1 MSESTTDT
9 VIEVRGLTVERSGHG
24 ILRNISW
31 SIREGENWVLLG
43 ANGSGKTSLLRC
55 VTGYLMPT
63 LGTVQIRGERVVWPE
78 MRKHIGFVS
87 SDLKQ
92 RIEDVETALETV
104 ISGREAMINYWGEPS
119 TVEVERAM
127 ELLSD
132 VGCADLAG
140 RHWRFL
146 SQGERQRVLI
156 ARARMVDGLEVLI
169 LDEPCA
175 GLDPVAR
182 EQFLEFMENFAAKP
196 EAPPLVLVTHHVEEV
211 MPAFS
216 KVIMLRE
223 GAMVGKGE
231 VDDELTSARLT
242 ETFCAEVELSE
253 DRGRYTVRIK

>member
-1 MSESTTDT
+1 MAWSGDT
-9 VIEVRGLTVERSGHG
+9 VIDVRDLTVERSGHG
-24 ILRNISW
+24 ILRDISW

-55 VTGYLMPT
+55 LTGYLMPT
-63 LGTVQIRGERVVWPE
+63 RGTVQVRGSRVVWPE

-92 RIEDVETALETV
+92 RIEDAETALETV

-119 TVEVERAM
+119 SAEVERAM
-127 ELLSD
+127 GLLKD

-140 RHWRFL
+140 RHWRYL

-156 ARARMVDGLEVLI
+156 ARARMVEGLELLI

-182 EQFLEFMENFAAKP
+182 EHFLEFVNSFAGVP
-196 EAPPLVLVTHHVEEV
+196 ESPPLVLVTHHVEEI
-211 MPAFS
+211 MPVFT
-216 KVIMLRE
+216 KVLMLRE
-223 GAMVGKGE
+223 GGQVAQGE
-231 VDDELTSARLT
+231 MSEELTSGRLS
-242 ETFCAEVELSE
+242 ETFGASVELKENS
-253 DRGRYTVRIK
+253 GRYSVEVS